1 MSKWYDSSHI
11 RWEQGLGT
19 GGSEGKEEIR
29 GFTEKVAFWHLRLRG
44 RIWRVLGQSRQG
56 LVGTSTLCVGV
67 KCGA

>member
-1 MSKWYDSSHI
+1 MINRISGGSKAWA
-11 RWEQGLGT
+11 Q

-56 LVGTSTLCVGV
+56 LVGT
-67 KCGA
+67 